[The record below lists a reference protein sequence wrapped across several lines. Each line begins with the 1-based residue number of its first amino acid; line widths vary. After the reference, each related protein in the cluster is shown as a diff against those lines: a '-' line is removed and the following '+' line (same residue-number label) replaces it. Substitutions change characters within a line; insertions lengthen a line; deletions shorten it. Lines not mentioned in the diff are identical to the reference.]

1 MSKGEAKKGCITD
14 RSKSAEED
22 QQRSPK
28 GRNYLQQAIR
38 VKIIAFSSRWPWY
51 KCFCFTLKQLKQLQ
65 NYSLSSNRS
74 DEEADELFPAA
85 EIENDPDE
93 SLADVHPLSEDAPLE
108 ENQDNTDPEQKLS
121 EEEAEMDDDGD
132 DEEKDTPV
140 TRNTIK

>member
-1 MSKGEAKKGCITD
+1 M
-14 RSKSAEED
+14 
-22 QQRSPK
+22 
-28 GRNYLQQAIR
+28 
-38 VKIIAFSSRWPWY
+38 
-51 KCFCFTLKQLKQLQ
+51 
-65 NYSLSSNRS
+65 SSNGS

-93 SLADVHPLSEDAPLE
+93 SLADVHPLNEDAPLE
-108 ENQDNTDPEQKLS
+108 ENQDNTDPEWKLS